1 MRSRIFEMPRY
12 HKRAVLIVVDAVLLI
27 IALRLPMAIRL
38 GHLDVPEGEG
48 TWALVLA
55 APLITLAILWRFN
68 VYRVVTRFVGY
79 RGASQIGL
87 AVGLSTLIWAL
98 LVFLSGQNG
107 IPRSII
113 IPYGILGTLFLI
125 AVRYAIKAILNS
137 ADIMT
142 AREYT
147 RVPPR
152 PTLIYGAGRLGIEL
166 LNNVRRARDRD
177 IIAFID
183 SSPTLWRQYAGGVKV
198 YPPSRL
204 ATLIESEAPC
214 EVLVALPGSQRQ
226 ERREVL
232 KELEK
237 LPVTVKVLP
246 AYEDFT
252 SGHVGVNSLRNVDV
266 NDLLGRDP
274 VMPRPELL
282 ARNTRGKSVLVTG
295 AGGSIGSELVHQV
308 VWQLP
313 RLLVLLEISE
323 PALYKI
329 DMEIRDA
336 LAKLPEDAARPRVV
350 PVLGSVSDE
359 RLVNALLSEHRVE
372 TIYHAAAY
380 KHVPMVESNPTAGI
394 INNALGTL
402 VIAKAAVRNRVERF
416 VLISTDKAVRPT
428 NVMGAS
434 KRLSE
439 LVVQAEAAS
448 QSGTVFTAVRF
459 GNVLDSSGSVVPLFR
474 KQIADG
480 GPLTVTHPDVVRYF
494 MSIHEAA
501 ELVIQA
507 GAMAT
512 GGEVFVLQMGEPVRI
527 LDLARLMVR
536 LSNREI
542 RDDKNPDGDIEISF
556 TGLRPGE
563 KLYEE
568 LLIGASTKPT
578 EHQRIYKSDEPFL
591 PLKDLEREFDLLM
604 LAIEAEDM
612 IALKRVLTRVVEGYQ
627 PESGAKPGKGAH
639 QSPDQEPISQTI
651 H

>member
-1 MRSRIFEMPRY
+1 MPRY
-12 HKRAVLIVVDAVLLI
+12 HKRAVLIVVDFVLLI

-38 GHLDVPEGEG
+38 GQLEVPEGEG

-113 IPYGILGTLFLI
+113 IPYGVLGALALI

-152 PTLIYGAGRLGIEL
+152 PTLIYGAGRMGIEL

-177 IIAFID
+177 IVAFID

-204 ATLIESEAPC
+204 ASLVESEAPC

-274 VMPRPELL
+274 VMPRHELME
-282 ARNTRGKSVLVTG
+282 RNTRGKSVLVTG

-308 VWQLP
+308 VRQLP

-329 DMEIRDA
+329 GN
-336 LAKLPEDAARPRVV
+336 PRRVGKV
-350 PVLGSVSDE
+350 AGRCCQASRRYGSRLG
-359 RLVNALLSEHRVE
+359 
-372 TIYHAAAY
+372 
-380 KHVPMVESNPTAGI
+380 
-394 INNALGTL
+394 
-402 VIAKAAVRNRVERF
+402 
-416 VLISTDKAVRPT
+416 
-428 NVMGAS
+428 
-434 KRLSE
+434 
-439 LVVQAEAAS
+439 
-448 QSGTVFTAVRF
+448 
-459 GNVLDSSGSVVPLFR
+459 
-474 KQIADG
+474 
-480 GPLTVTHPDVVRYF
+480 
-494 MSIHEAA
+494 
-501 ELVIQA
+501 
-507 GAMAT
+507 
-512 GGEVFVLQMGEPVRI
+512 
-527 LDLARLMVR
+527 
-536 LSNREI
+536 
-542 RDDKNPDGDIEISF
+542 
-556 TGLRPGE
+556 
-563 KLYEE
+563 
-568 LLIGASTKPT
+568 
-578 EHQRIYKSDEPFL
+578 QR
-591 PLKDLEREFDLLM
+591 
-604 LAIEAEDM
+604 
-612 IALKRVLTRVVEGYQ
+612 
-627 PESGAKPGKGAH
+627 
-639 QSPDQEPISQTI
+639 
-651 H
+651 